1 MAKVHSLFF
10 LSLLLTFSFSTLA
23 EQPCST
29 QQFPNHKTF
38 AACSDLQVLNSSIY
52 WNYFPSNGTVD
63 VAFRESLVSE
73 SRWVAWAINPS
84 SKGMVGSQ
92 AFIAFSRTDG
102 SMAVYSSPIRS
113 YATHLEQGNLTF
125 PVYNLS
131 AIYKNK
137 EITIFVTLG
146 LSNNVTTVNHVWQ
159 EGPLVGD
166 TPKMHSMLGPNLQ
179 SYGTLDFLS
188 GKVEA
193 TGSHHSSVSTM
204 KIAHGIIN
212 TISWSILMPF
222 GAIVARNLKGLGPAW
237 FYIHVSCQILGYF
250 GGIAGLVTGL
260 LLGTKSSGIQYK
272 GHRCIGITLIIL
284 ATVQVL
290 VGCCLRPKPDHKYRL
305 YWNLFHYFFGYI
317 TIVLGIVNIFKGF
330 DILEPPKSWRYAY
343 IGILTAL
350 VFLGAV
356 WAIFTHWKNKKTSE
370 ASYKCRQEQT
380 ADEIV

>member
-38 AACSDLQVLNSSIY
+38 AACSDLHVLNASIY

-63 VAFRESLVSE
+63 IAFRESLVSE

-102 SMAVYSSPIRS
+102 SMAVYSSPIKS

-131 AIYKNK
+131 AIYKNR

-146 LSNNVTTVNHVWQ
+146 LSNNVTTGHRGSNRFTSFFGVHHENSPWNYKHYR
-159 EGPLVGD
+159 
-166 TPKMHSMLGPNLQ
+166 LG
-179 SYGTLDFLS
+179 YTY
-188 GKVEA
+188 A
-193 TGSHHSSVSTM
+193 
-204 KIAHGIIN
+204 
-212 TISWSILMPF
+212 F

-250 GGIAGLVTGL
+250 GGIAGFVTGL
-260 LLGTKSSGIQYK
+260 LLGTKSSGIQYQ

-290 VGCCLRPKPDHKYRL
+290 VGFCLRPKPDHKYRL
-305 YWNLFHYFFGYI
+305 YWNLFHYFFGYT